1 MGWIYFQEL
10 VESHKHLPLGSEQ
23 SPIVSVKDTLRAFCC
38 PECQKVR
45 LIQPQSGMMSQH
57 SPMSCCQG
65 LTSSVE
71 DSPAKTS
78 VLQDMEED
86 WKEAE
91 AVFFLRLSD
100 LQETSDQGSFFLK
113 MSLPSGQ
120 EVSTL
125 SSKNSPKSGLIVDGQ
140 CFQLQKLV
148 PSTSVKDGFFWQ
160 TPTVQDKSRT
170 HHNQRNGT
178 IKLSLL
184 GQARLWATHNAH
196 DSARGPMSLETAMTG
211 KHQLTLVTQV
221 KHPQLWPTPNAS
233 DRKGANMKDGHDL
246 KKGYLRGVVKQDS
259 PQTSGQL
266 NPEWVEWLMG
276 YQTGVTELSAWAMEW
291 FRSK

>member
-1 MGWIYFQEL
+1 MAWIYLPEL
-10 VESHKHLPLGSEQ
+10 AESHKHLPHGSQQ
-23 SPIVSVKDTLRAFCC
+23 SPIVSVSDTHKVFCC
-38 PECQKVR
+38 PECQKVK
-45 LIQPQSGMMSQH
+45 LIPHQFGTMSPP
-57 SPMSCCQG
+57 SNRNCCQG
-65 LTSSVE
+65 LTSLVE
-71 DSPAKTS
+71 DSPVKTS
-78 VLQDMEED
+78 VLQDMEKD
-86 WKEAE
+86 WAEAE
-91 AVFFLRLSD
+91 ADYFSKLSD
-100 LQETSDQGSFFLK
+100 LQENLGQGSFFSK
-113 MSLPSGQ
+113 MSPPSGQ

-125 SSKNSPKSGLIVDGQ
+125 SSKNSPKSALIVDGQ

-184 GQARLWATHNAH
+184 GQARLWATPNAH
-196 DSARGPMSLETAMTG
+196 DSAMGPMSLETAMTG

-221 KHPQLWPTPNAS
+221 KHPQLWPTPKTNMTDCPAE
-233 DRKGANMKDGHDL
+233 RKRKSPDL
-246 KKGYLRGVVKQDS
+246 AAMVAMNS

-276 YQTGVTELSAWAMEW
+276 YRTGVTELSAWAMEW

>member
-1 MGWIYFQEL
+1 MGWIFFQES
-10 VESHKHLPLGSEQ
+10 VELGKHLPLGSEQ
-23 SPIVSVKDTLRAFCC
+23 SPIVSVKDTLKAFCC

-45 LIQPQSGMMSQH
+45 LIQHQSGMMSQH
-57 SPMSCCQG
+57 SHQTCCQESK
-65 LTSSVE
+65 SSVE
-71 DSPAKTS
+71 GSPAKTS

-91 AVFFLRLSD
+91 AVFFSRLSD
-100 LQETSDQGSFFLK
+100 LQETSDQGSFFLR

-125 SSKNSPKSGLIVDGQ
+125 SSKNCQKSGLIVDGQ
-140 CFQLQKLV
+140 CFQLQKL
-148 PSTSVKDGFFWQ
+148 GH
-160 TPTVQDKSRT
+160 PTK
-170 HHNQRNGT
+170 
-178 IKLSLL
+178 
-184 GQARLWATHNAH
+184 
-196 DSARGPMSLETAMTG
+196 G
-211 KHQLTLVTQV
+211 KGGSF
-221 KHPQLWPTPNAS
+221 WPTPNAS

-276 YQTGVTELSAWAMEW
+276 YKTGVTELSAWAMEW